1 MILILQIIGTIL
13 ASFALVLFENFSL
26 ILFNFNFS
34 FLLFLLL
41 RRRVD
46 PKMLLPLLLVVS
58 VILDVVLH
66 NRLGTNLL
74 FLFIP
79 SLIFYLLSFITSVEE
94 GFSMYIATFLA
105 SFSFFLSKCLLT
117 TVLLSNTLGFC
128 DWRGIVAIL
137 FKSFVMA
144 FFVWVGELV
153 IEKFRK
159 RGNSN
164 QIRIK

>member
-1 MILILQIIGTIL
+1 MILIIQIIGTIL
-13 ASFALVLFENFSL
+13 ASFALVFIENLFL
-26 ILFNFNFS
+26 LLFNFNLSFS
-34 FLLFLLL
+34 IFLLL
-41 RRRVD
+41 RRRID
-46 PKMLLPLLLVVS
+46 PKVLMPLLLVLS

-94 GFSMYIATFLA
+94 GISMYIATFIA
-105 SFSFFLSKCLLT
+105 SFSYFLSRCLLT

-128 DWRGIVAIL
+128 DWKTVFAIL
-137 FKSFVMA
+137 IKTVITTLL
-144 FFVWVGELV
+144 VWGGELV

-164 QIRIK
+164 QIRLK